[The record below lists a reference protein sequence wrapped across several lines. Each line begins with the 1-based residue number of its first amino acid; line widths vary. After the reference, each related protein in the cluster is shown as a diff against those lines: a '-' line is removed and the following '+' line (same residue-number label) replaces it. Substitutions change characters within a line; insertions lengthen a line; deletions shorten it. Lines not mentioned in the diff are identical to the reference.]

1 MMSAHQL
8 IREAVLLTLIKG
20 NDRIDRTGMVN
31 ALSQIISV
39 SDIDSFGNLGNFSE
53 WYILFKTTDARELV
67 LKNNE
72 LKVNDQIF
80 MISEPYKHIK
90 IIRLLNVPPAVP
102 DEDIKSIASK
112 WGGSVLNVDVEKLP
126 QPFETIKTFVRRIR
140 IRFTSSQDEEK
151 VPISIRYNGY
161 TFSVHLEGRQKVCF
175 RCKQAGHIKAECS
188 ALKCQKC
195 NGIGH
200 DDPSCQQKRLY
211 ATVVISTP
219 ADDGHLRPPVNRPNV
234 GDKVTPG
241 DPTVNSLSVL
251 PKRLPYCHKCK
262 QQGHKKKDC
271 PQHTNLSS
279 KVLNNVGGGQSN
291 ASGDMNQSTPT
302 GYTSGSS
309 DIDSAFPVVTREES
323 RFESPRLMMDNE
335 GGDVIASVTMNDVAL
350 NNFNQNLLNEA
361 FKNADKELKRT
372 NADRSIDSEID
383 KNHKKSHICN
393 SSTPTPGET
402 ESEEDSDEEGGED
415 DVDIENISLFS
426 YYYIVN
432 II

>member
-1 MMSAHQL
+1 MMSVHHL

-20 NDRIDRTGMVN
+20 NDRIDRTGMIN

-53 WYILFKTTDARELV
+53 WYVLFKTKDARELV

-80 MISEPYKHIK
+80 MISEPYKHVK

-102 DEDIKSIASK
+102 DEDIKSIASE
-112 WGGSVLNVDVEKLP
+112 WGGLVLNVDVEKLP

-140 IRFTSSQDEEK
+140 IRFTTRQDEEK

-161 TFSVHLEGRQKVCF
+161 TFSVNLEGRQKVCF
-175 RCKQAGHIKAECS
+175 RCKQAGHIKAECTS
-188 ALKCQKC
+188 LKCQKC

-200 DDPSCQQKRLY
+200 DDPSCQQKRSY
-211 ATVVISTP
+211 ATTVISTP

-234 GDKVTPG
+234 ADKVTPG
-241 DPTVNSLSVL
+241 DPIFNSLPVL
-251 PKRLPYCHKCK
+251 PKRLPNCSKCK

-271 PQHTNLSS
+271 PQHTNPSL
-279 KVLNNVGGGQSN
+279 KGLNSFRGGRPN
-291 ASGDMNQSTPT
+291 ASGDINQNTPT
-302 GYTSGSS
+302 VHTSGSS
-309 DIDSAFPVVTREES
+309 DIDSVFPVVTREES
-323 RFESPRLMMDNE
+323 RFESPHLMADDE
-335 GGDVIASVTMNDVAL
+335 GDDVIASVTMNDVAL
-350 NNFNQNLLNEA
+350 NNFNQKLLDEA

-372 NADRSIDSEID
+372 NADRSIDSEIG

-393 SSTPTPGET
+393 SSTPIPSET
-402 ESEEDSDEEGGED
+402 EGVEDLDEEGGED
-415 DVDIENISLFS
+415 DVDIDNI
-426 YYYIVN
+426 
-432 II
+432 